1 MKAKRTF
8 ARRRKRADSGLV
20 LVLGLAVLAAAQPV
34 ADWLSAFISELALR
48 DSEILI
54 MSVAAVSAAI
64 VAAAIP
70 TGVVR
75 MLWHDFA
82 NAFAEETPRLIANP
96 WVIDGDTI
104 DDRGSGT
111 RYRLAN
117 IDAPETGDN
126 ARCHRERTRGEEA
139 TRAAIRLVRS
149 AAAVQV
155 RRTFRTDRYGRRV
168 AFVLVDGRDLGEILV
183 AQGLAQPWR
192 GRRRKWCGP
201 TGGLALIA
209 ARNSTT
215 FSCNSCR
222 GWR

>member
-1 MKAKRTF
+1 MKAKRTY
-8 ARRRKRADSGLV
+8 ARRRKRVDAGLV
-20 LVLGLAVLAAAQPV
+20 IVFGVAVLAAAQPIS
-34 ADWLSAFISELALR
+34 DWLSAFLASLALR

-54 MSVAAVSAAI
+54 MSLAAISAAI
-64 VAAAIP
+64 VAAAVP
-70 TGVVR
+70 TGAVL
-75 MLWHDFA
+75 MLWHGFA
-82 NAFAEETPRLIANP
+82 NAVAEKTPLPMAKP

-104 DDRGSGT
+104 DDRAAGI

-126 ARCHRERTRGEEA
+126 ARCHRERMRGEEA

-149 AAAVQV
+149 AAQVQV
-155 RRTFRTDRYGRRV
+155 RPTFRRDRYGRRV
-168 AFVLVDGRDLGEILV
+168 AFVLVDGRDLGELLM

-215 FSCNSCR
+215 FSCSTCR